1 MHRFLLA
8 AFLALL
14 ASNAAAFPVDL
25 NFDAADLD
33 VSADVHSDGR
43 LAAVRVVNNEDFAVR
58 CTARFRNGPEQV
70 RARHA
75 IIPPGERTTLT
86 WTPRRQVVR
95 LVIELRCAPHGEL
108 TQ

>member
-8 AFLALL
+8 VFLALL
-14 ASNAAAFPVDL
+14 ASPAAAFPVELD
-25 NFDAADLD
+25 FDAAGLD

-43 LAAVRVVNNEDFAVR
+43 LAAVRVVNNENFALR

-70 RARHA
+70 RVRRA
-75 IIPPGERTTLT
+75 IVAAGEQATIS

-95 LVIELRCAPHGEL
+95 LVIELHCAPRDEPAR
-108 TQ
+108 

>member
-8 AFLALL
+8 IFLALL
-14 ASNAAAFPVDL
+14 ATNAAAFPVDM
-25 NFDAADLD
+25 NFDPADLN
-33 VSADVHSDGR
+33 VSADVKSDGR
-43 LAAVRVVNNEDFAVR
+43 LAAVRVVNHEDFAVR

-95 LVIELRCAPHGEL
+95 LVIELRCAPQGERP
-108 TQ
+108 Q

>member
-8 AFLALL
+8 VLLALL
-14 ASNAAAFPVDL
+14 ASPAAAFPVEL

-43 LAAVRVVNNEDFAVR
+43 LAAVRVVNNEDFALR

-75 IIPPGERTTLT
+75 IVPPGEHATIS

-95 LVIELRCAPHGEL
+95 LVIELRCAPRDEPV
-108 TQ
+108 Q